1 MTDVYGAGSQTTG
14 TMITFSVLYM
24 AKFPHVLE
32 RVRKEVDDAWTDDD
46 DLQYILAYSTVH
58 IFISHFYFSKIA
70 WLVHP

>member
-46 DLQYILAYSTVH
+46 DLQYILAYSTY
-58 IFISHFYFSKIA
+58 IFLFHTFILAK
-70 WLVHP
+70 